1 MCSLSY
7 SHALIKVSRNLI
19 IIRKNKFFIA
29 TVQKTIMLLYMMIA
43 GMIII
48 LYCTVTISSVLKVHM
63 FVLTLLYCFARRE
76 YKCIDVARGPG
87 WSPPKEMNQTFDKCW
102 LNYYDKVRLFLINV
116 PVAIAVMYNLQM
128 TICYIHVSCFE

>member
-87 WSPPKEMNQTFDKCW
+87 
-102 LNYYDKVRLFLINV
+102 
-116 PVAIAVMYNLQM
+116 
-128 TICYIHVSCFE
+128 